1 MATVVRMPSVMAGA
15 TEAALQSWLI
25 GVGDTVTE
33 GQAIAEI
40 ETDKAVFEHE
50 AEAAGTVAQ
59 LLVEPGVA
67 VAVGAPI
74 AVLADAGEKAEDA
87 VTAAGLGAPAAAAAA
102 PDAAAPDAAV
112 PDAAVPDAAVPE
124 AAAPEAAAPEAAAPE
139 AAAPVAKPAGGRLFA
154 SPLVR
159 RLAQERGLDLT
170 TIRGTGPNGRI
181 VRRDLD
187 GLQAPPPPVLE
198 ARPAT
203 ASAERPEPERVP
215 LTRMRAAIARR
226 LTESKATVPHFYVS
240 GDCRME
246 RLLALRSEINEVS
259 PGRISVNDLIV
270 KAVALALRDVPAAN
284 VTWGGESILR
294 HRTVDVAVAVA
305 VDDGLLTPV
314 VQDADRLGIVA
325 LSEAIADLAERARSG
340 RLRQQELEGGSFSVS
355 NLGMY
360 GVGAFSA
367 ILNPPQAGV
376 LAVAAAKERPVVED
390 GALAVGTVMSV
401 TLSADHRVIDGAV
414 AAEWMAAFVRRIES
428 PLSLLV

>member
-1 MATVVRMPSVMAGA
+1 MPSVMAGA
-15 TEAALQSWLI
+15 TEAALQSWLV
-25 GVGDTVTE
+25 GVGDTVAE

-40 ETDKAVFEHE
+40 ETEKAVFEHE

-87 VTAAGLGAPAAAAAA
+87 VAAAGLAA
-102 PDAAAPDAAV
+102 PVVA
-112 PDAAVPDAAVPE
+112 E
-124 AAAPEAAAPEAAAPE
+124 AAESVAAEPVAAE
-139 AAAPVAKPAGGRLFA
+139 SVAAEPVAAEPVAKPEGGRLFA

-159 RLAQERGLDLT
+159 RLAKERGLDLA
-170 TIRGTGPNGRI
+170 TIRGSGPSGRI

-187 GLQAPPPPVLE
+187 GLQASPPPVPE
-198 ARPAT
+198 AGPAT
-203 ASAERPEPERVP
+203 ASAGRPEPERVP

-226 LTESKATVPHFYVS
+226 LAESKATVPHFYVS

-246 RLLALRSEINEVS
+246 RLLALRSEINEIS
-259 PGRISVNDLIV
+259 PRRISVNDLVV

-284 VTWGGESILR
+284 ATWSGDSILR

-314 VQDADRLGIVA
+314 VQDADRLGVVA
-325 LSEAIADLAERARSG
+325 LSEVIADLAERARSG

-367 ILNPPQAGV
+367 ILNPPQAGI
-376 LAVAAAKERPVVED
+376 LAVAAAKQRPVVED